1 MIEKGFFSLDIRD
14 YARLEV
20 CVSVYVFWHLC
31 VCVQARLYAW
41 VYIMYMSLRAH
52 TKCL

>member
-20 CVSVYVFWHLC
+20 CVIVYVFWHLC
-31 VCVQARLYAW
+31 VCVCKHACMRGC
-41 VYIMYMSLRAH
+41 
-52 TKCL
+52 T